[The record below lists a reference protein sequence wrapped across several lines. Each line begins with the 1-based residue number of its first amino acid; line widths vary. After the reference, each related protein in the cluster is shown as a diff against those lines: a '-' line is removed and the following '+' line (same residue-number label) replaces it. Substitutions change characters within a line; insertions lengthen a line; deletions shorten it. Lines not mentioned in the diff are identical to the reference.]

1 MLGEGAGPSWSPP
14 LFLDSTK
21 GKDAIDL
28 ETAMNNM
35 KLRDGELA
43 DVFVGEVFF
52 KLSKASRCLMYLSF
66 FVKALCIYPHMKI

>member
-28 ETAMNNM
+28 ETSMNNM

-52 KLSKASRCLMYLSF
+52 KLSKASKVSYVFIF
-66 FVKALCIYPHMKI
+66 FL